1 MNVFRRK
8 ITIEYHWTPDD
19 IETIPKEHLEAL
31 EEDALDR
38 IFQMIKEDYTS
49 GELIT
54 SVRFGKDKVKEE
66 HEDYGLSY
74 SGSWGITIETE

>member
-19 IETIPKEHLEAL
+19 IKIIPQKHLEAL
-31 EEDALDR
+31 EQDAMER

-49 GELIT
+49 GELNT
-54 SVRFGKDKVKEE
+54 SVRFGKDKVEE
-66 HEDYGLSY
+66 EDEDEGLSY
-74 SGSWGITIETE
+74 SGSWSLTTKTK